1 MIDMMVSFQF
11 CIGLKFICVFV
22 CFVFFIVFEFKLQ
35 KDKYHLVEFADPILT
50 KYSIGGEKKEFL
62 QSVFH
67 KLCMFF
73 LYKLYNMQSSQNVV
87 FTYY

>member
-35 KDKYHLVEFADPILT
+35 KDKYHLMD
-50 KYSIGGEKKEFL
+50 SIGGEKKRI
-62 QSVFH
+62 
-67 KLCMFF
+67 
-73 LYKLYNMQSSQNVV
+73 SSKCIP
-87 FTYY
+87 